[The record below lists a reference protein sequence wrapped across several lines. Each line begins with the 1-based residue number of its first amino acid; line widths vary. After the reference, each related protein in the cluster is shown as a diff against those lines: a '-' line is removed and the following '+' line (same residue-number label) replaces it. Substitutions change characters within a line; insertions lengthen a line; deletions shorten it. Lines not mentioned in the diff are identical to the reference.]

1 MRREVVR
8 VLCALGVVG
17 IAAVPAT
24 VGAASPQISIR
35 SGRACGAAP
44 YCLSPATLSVPAG
57 ATVLW
62 HNLTAAPLVISR
74 CTTATCPGLGAG
86 TGPDTQPASSSL
98 GTGSESGVTFTRP
111 GTYNYAF
118 VAGGIAVLSGT
129 VTATAIGQA
138 ARAVTV
144 VAPAPAAAAAVPA
157 APTRV
162 TAVSPVISSATP
174 LVPALTPAAA
184 APAAAQHVVTP
195 STGAAPPW
203 ALGVLLAGAGASL
216 IALGRRRRRST
227 G

>member
-24 VGAASPQISIR
+24 VGAASPQVSIR

-44 YCLSPATLSVPAG
+44 YCLSPSTLSVPAG

-98 GTGSESGVTFTRP
+98 GAGSESGVTFTRP

-144 VAPAPAAAAAVPA
+144 VAPAPV
-157 APTRV
+157 APTKV
-162 TAVSPVISSATP
+162 TAVSPVISSSTP
-174 LVPALTPAAA
+174 LVPSLSPAAT

-203 ALGVLLAGAGASL
+203 ALGLLLAGVGAGL

-227 G
+227 A